1 VRIDVLTIFPQLFEP
16 FLRTGILGR
25 AIADGLAAVAV
36 RDLREFTHDRH
47 RSVDDAPYGGGPGMV
62 MRPEPLVEAIE
73 ALAGPASEGGPRQI
87 ARSALVILL
96 SPQGERLDQASLA
109 ALARRE
115 HLVLVCG
122 RYEGV
127 DQRAI
132 DLAVDLELS
141 IGDYVLSGGEV
152 PAMAVIEGV
161 VRLLPGAV
169 GNPDSVRGDSFAA
182 GILEGPQYTRPPVFR
197 GLAVPEVLVSGE
209 PRGRGEVA
217 RGARPGHH
225 PAPPTGPARGARRG
239 RVMKSIDA
247 VHRDSLR
254 KDLPAFRSGDTV
266 RVHVK
271 IAEGD
276 KERIQVFEGIV
287 IQRRGGG
294 HGATFTVR
302 KISAGVGVERIFP
315 LESPNVAKLEIKSR
329 GHVRRSRLYYL
340 RELTGK
346 KARLR
351 EKVRDVAALNVLVG
365 AEGEVGTAA
374 EALAD
379 APAPAPGAE
388 DETPAP

>member
-1 VRIDVLTIFPQLFEP
+1 
-16 FLRTGILGR
+16 
-25 AIADGLAAVAV
+25 
-36 RDLREFTHDRH
+36 
-47 RSVDDAPYGGGPGMV
+47 
-62 MRPEPLVEAIE
+62 
-73 ALAGPASEGGPRQI
+73 
-87 ARSALVILL
+87 
-96 SPQGERLDQASLA
+96 
-109 ALARRE
+109 
-115 HLVLVCG
+115 
-122 RYEGV
+122 
-127 DQRAI
+127 
-132 DLAVDLELS
+132 
-141 IGDYVLSGGEV
+141 
-152 PAMAVIEGV
+152 
-161 VRLLPGAV
+161 
-169 GNPDSVRGDSFAA
+169 
-182 GILEGPQYTRPPVFR
+182 
-197 GLAVPEVLVSGE
+197 
-209 PRGRGEVA
+209 
-217 RGARPGHH
+217 
-225 PAPPTGPARGARRG
+225 
-239 RVMKSIDA
+239 MKSIDA
-247 VHRDSLR
+247 VHGDPLR

-379 APAPAPGAE
+379 APAAAPAPE
-388 DETPAP
+388 VETPASGS